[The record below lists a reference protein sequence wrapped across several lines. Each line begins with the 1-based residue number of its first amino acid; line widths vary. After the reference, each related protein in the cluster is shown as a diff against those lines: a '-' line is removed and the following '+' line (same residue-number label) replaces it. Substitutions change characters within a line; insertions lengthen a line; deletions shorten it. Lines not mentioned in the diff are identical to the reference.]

1 MNPKDAHRTQ
11 KQRDCIAMLEEWAF
25 GRHHLP
31 EIHSFGEGVSIHYQG
46 DLASF
51 DMNRLT
57 RLVILAHAHAVR
69 VEIAPCMRYVRII
82 AHKREAGNRAVLG
95 TWRVHPTLDDL
106 VTEIQAYKSKGEPK

>member
-1 MNPKDAHRTQ
+1 MKEEQTWYPDQLA
-11 KQRDCIAMLEEWAF
+11 CIAMLEEWAC

-31 EIHSFGEGVSIHYQG
+31 KIHPFGQGVAINSSV
-46 DLASF
+46 DLATF

-69 VEIAPCMRYVRII
+69 VEIAASGFGRVRII
-82 AHKREAGNRAVLG
+82 AHKRKHGNRVVEG

-106 VTEIQAYKSKGEPK
+106 ISEITAYKSKGTPS